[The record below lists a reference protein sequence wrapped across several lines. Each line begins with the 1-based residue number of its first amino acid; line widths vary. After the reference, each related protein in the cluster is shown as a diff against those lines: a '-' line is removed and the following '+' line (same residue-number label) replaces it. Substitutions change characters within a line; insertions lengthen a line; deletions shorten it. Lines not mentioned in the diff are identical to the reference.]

1 MKRTDVIVDYL
12 GTRYIIELEIR
23 RGNEY
28 NQRGEQQLAGYLDYY
43 MQDKGWLLSF
53 NFNRNKIVGV
63 RTIECCGKT
72 IVEAVV

>member
-1 MKRTDVIVDYL
+1 MQRTDVIVDYL
-12 GTRYIIELEIR
+12 GTQYIIELKIW

-43 MQDKGWLLSF
+43 KQDKGWLLSF